1 MFFLDNSLRFENKFV
16 SLPANIG
23 NKMNR
28 MKRLAFVLV
37 IVSNFVLCAKAQNPV
52 GQFSLKPMAGVN
64 ISTFANAA
72 IDMYHTKAGFTGGV
86 ELEYGVN
93 SWLGVSAGLLYS
105 QQGVKIEGS
114 ALAITQDA
122 EFIYYIA
129 TEMDGKLKCDYLN
142 LPVMANFYIPAIK
155 GLAVKAGVQIGFLA
169 SDKISVDTKNVIMPV
184 SLEDMENNKG
194 YNLEVYNLNDY
205 PRTSMTS
212 QSVSQSGV
220 CKSVDF
226 CIPLGLSYEYK
237 NITLDARYYF
247 GLTQI
252 DKTENPDTAQNRY
265 LSITLGYRFGL

>member
-114 ALAITQDA
+114 ALTITQDT

-169 SDKISVDTKNVIMPV
+169 SDKISADTKNAIVP
-184 SLEDMENNKG
+184 SPLGEN
-194 YNLEVYNLNDY
+194 EVYNLNDY
-205 PRTSMTS
+205 PQTSMTS
-212 QSVSQSGV
+212 QYVSQSGV

-237 NITLDARYYF
+237 NITLDARYHF

>member
-1 MFFLDNSLRFENKFV
+1 
-16 SLPANIG
+16 
-23 NKMNR
+23 MNR

-37 IVSNFVLCAKAQNPV
+37 IVSNFVLCAKAQNPI

-64 ISTFANAA
+64 ISTFTNAA
-72 IDMYHTKAGFTGGV
+72 VDMYHTKAGFTGGV

-114 ALAITQDA
+114 AFAITQDT

-169 SDKISVDTKNVIMPV
+169 SDKISVDTKNAIV
-184 SLEDMENNKG
+184 SSPLEN
-194 YNLEVYNLNDY
+194 

-237 NITLDARYYF
+237 NITLDARYHF

-252 DKTENPDTAQNRY
+252 DKSENPDTAQNRY

>member
-1 MFFLDNSLRFENKFV
+1 
-16 SLPANIG
+16 
-23 NKMNR
+23 MNR

-72 IDMYHTKAGFTGGV
+72 VDMYHTKVGFTGGV

-114 ALAITQDA
+114 ALAISQDA

-184 SLEDMENNKG
+184 SLENMENNNG